1 MDTWYGGKGVEAV
14 FACGGG
20 IYTSAAEAAVKTGG
34 KVIGVDSD
42 QSGIINSFEDGL
54 TITSAMKGLSTTVDT
69 VLTAIKG
76 GEWDKY
82 VGKID
87 NLGLVSENPDEN
99 FVQLPM
105 ETTQWDDAF
114 TQDDYKE
121 LVKKLYDGEYE
132 VSGDISAMPKTA
144 ITVNDYGSI
153 K

>member
-1 MDTWYGGKGVEAV
+1 M
-14 FACGGG
+14 
-20 IYTSAAEAAVKTGG
+20 
-34 KVIGVDSD
+34 
-42 QSGIINSFEDGL
+42 
-54 TITSAMKGLSTTVDT
+54 
-69 VLTAIKG
+69 
-76 GEWDKY
+76 
-82 VGKID
+82 
-87 NLGLVSENPDEN
+87 SENPDEN